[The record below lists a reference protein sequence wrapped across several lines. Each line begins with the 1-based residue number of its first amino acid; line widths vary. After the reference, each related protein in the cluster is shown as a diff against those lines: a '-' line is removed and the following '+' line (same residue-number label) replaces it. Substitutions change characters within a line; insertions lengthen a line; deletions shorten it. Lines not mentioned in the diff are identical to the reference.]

1 MEYVIY
7 TDGSTYINPGLGGWG
22 VIGIKNNLIIYKKYG
37 GSLFSTNN
45 KMELMSII
53 YAITINENSKSIEV
67 ITDSKY
73 IIVGIYISIL
83 NKIRKQDLNKQMVNF
98 KYWKIIFF
106 FIIKKKIKWKWTK
119 SHLKNNYN
127 NIVDI
132 VSKNANTKQYSI
144 TK

>member
-106 FIIKKKIKWKWTK
+106 FYNKKKNKMEVDKK
-119 SHLKNNYN
+119 SPK
-127 NIVDI
+127 
-132 VSKNANTKQYSI
+132 KQL
-144 TK
+144 